1 MLVMVSS
8 QFFFVFFFFQNGQ
21 TPLQLLAHQASIGR
35 EKQNSVLKIAQL
47 LISLRANVNLKDKVR
62 SYRYLVYTV
71 YILCVDFG
79 WCG

>member
-1 MLVMVSS
+1 MLAMVSS
-8 QFFFVFFFFQNGQ
+8 QFSIFFFPQNGQ

-62 SYRYLVYTV
+62 SYRYLLYTV
-71 YILCVDFG
+71 YTLCVDFG